1 MGEIITI
8 CLFLAGGLGVALA
21 RVFRRRQRIET
32 RTREWIEFLQQDL
45 SASSL

>member
-8 CLFLAGGLGVALA
+8 FLFLAGGLGVALA
-21 RVFRRRQRIET
+21 RVVRRRERIDT
-32 RTREWIEFLQQDL
+32 RTREWIEFLQEDL